1 MLPGKMTAGIAV
13 VHEPCWF
20 RTAVFPLPVSNEG
33 NVGSHWDCEIAFGN
47 RLPAWAGRDS
57 SAVNVDW
64 VLTQAQRI

>member
-33 NVGSHWDCEIAFGN
+33 NVGSHWIA
-47 RLPAWAGRDS
+47 RLRSAIGRLLEL
-57 SAVNVDW
+57 VGIPQQLMWIEFLRRHNG
-64 VLTQAQRI
+64 

>member
-47 RLPAWAGRDS
+47 RLPA
-57 SAVNVDW
+57 
-64 VLTQAQRI
+64 